1 MRVLTSRT
9 SRRPSDDPARLVWVL
24 FVVSAVCQYL
34 GAGIA
39 VPLFGHTDPTVIA
52 WLRTVTG
59 GIVLVALTRPVWVVR
74 DRRRLLRATMFGLV
88 TTGMNV
94 AFYLAISDIDLG
106 VAVAIEFIGPTAVAA
121 VSTRGPR
128 GVVAIVAVV
137 TGVVLASG
145 ASPSGSV
152 FGVSFAVLAGVLWA
166 GYIVLG
172 ARVSNATATEVG
184 GRRSW
189 RTGIEDLG
197 VGLASAGLIAA
208 PVVLGV
214 SEITGSVGLSPGVL
228 AAVAAVGVL
237 SSVVPY
243 VLDQVVLT
251 RIGRGRFAL
260 MLALLPA
267 TAVLVGAVVLAQ
279 VPTVTE
285 LVGIALVIVAITLS
299 AGTDP
304 ADPVG
309 SAPAV
314 PG

>member
-1 MRVLTSRT
+1 MSVLTSRLG
-9 SRRPSDDPARLVWVL
+9 RRPSGDPVRFVWVL

-39 VPLFGHTDPTVIA
+39 VPLFDHTDPAVIA

-59 GIVLVALTRPVWVVR
+59 GIVLVAITRPIWVVR
-74 DRRRLLRATMFGLV
+74 DPRRLLRATMFGLV

-128 GVVAIVAVV
+128 GVAAIVAVV
-137 TGVVLASG
+137 LGVVLASG

-172 ARVSNATATEVG
+172 ARVSGATATELG
-184 GRRSW
+184 GRRRW
-189 RTGIEDLG
+189 RTGVEDLG
-197 VGLASAGLIAA
+197 VGLAVAGLLTA

-214 SEITGSVGLSPGVL
+214 SEITGSIGLSVGVV

-237 SSVVPY
+237 SSVIPY

-279 VPTVTE
+279 VPTITE

-299 AGTDP
+299 AGTDR
-304 ADPVG
+304 ADEVG
-309 SAPAV
+309 SEPAV

>member
-1 MRVLTSRT
+1 M
-9 SRRPSDDPARLVWVL
+9 
-24 FVVSAVCQYL
+24 
-34 GAGIA
+34 
-39 VPLFGHTDPTVIA
+39 
-52 WLRTVTG
+52 
-59 GIVLVALTRPVWVVR
+59 
-74 DRRRLLRATMFGLV
+74 
-88 TTGMNV
+88 
-94 AFYLAISDIDLG
+94 
-106 VAVAIEFIGPTAVAA
+106 
-121 VSTRGPR
+121 
-128 GVVAIVAVV
+128 
-137 TGVVLASG
+137 
-145 ASPSGSV
+145 

>member
-1 MRVLTSRT
+1 MRALTSRS
-9 SRRPSDDPARLVWVL
+9 SRRPSGDPVRFVWVL

-39 VPLFGHTDPTVIA
+39 VPLFDHTDPAVIA

-59 GIVLVALTRPVWVVR
+59 GIVLVAITRPVWVVR

-128 GVVAIVAVV
+128 GVAAIVAVV
-137 TGVVLASG
+137 AGVVLASG

-152 FGVSFAVLAGVLWA
+152 FGLSFAILAGVLWA

-172 ARVSNATATEVG
+172 ARVSGATATEQG
-184 GRRSW
+184 GPRRW
-189 RTGIEDLG
+189 RTGVEDLG
-197 VGLASAGLIAA
+197 VGLAVAGLLSA

-214 SEITGSVGLSPGVL
+214 SEITGSVGLSVGVV

-237 SSVVPY
+237 SSVIPY

-279 VPTVTE
+279 VPTITE

-299 AGTDP
+299 AGTDR
-304 ADPVG
+304 ADEVG